1 MVRKGMA
8 AALAV
13 FLAVAGCAYVGE
25 SEITVINT
33 TTKPVVVRDW
43 EEHRYLIAACETRKL
58 NLDNGRDQLGP
69 GDEVPSDA
77 VELWQWRPPRAFE
90 TRIIATAVIT
100 PDGVDNAPPLEPPPC
115 AGDPPVEPSPTA
127 LRSDRSEVSPA
138 ARAPWRI
145 WIWSDRRVVAR
156 GEASPNRPCPVVV
169 S

>member
-1 MVRKGMA
+1 MGEA

-43 EEHRYLIAACETRKL
+43 EEHRFLIAACETRKV

-77 VELWQWRPPRAFE
+77 VELWRWRPPRAFE
-90 TRIIATAVIT
+90 TRVIATAVIT
-100 PDGVDNAPPLEPPPC
+100 PDGVEDGPPLVPRPC
-115 AGDPPVEPSPTA
+115 AGDPPVEPTPPS
-127 LRSDRSEVSPA
+127 SGSVRSEAPSASRASEA
-138 ARAPWRI
+138 ARSGVGRL
-145 WIWSDRRVVAR
+145 DAR
-156 GEASPNRPCPVVV
+156 AL
-169 S
+169 